1 MMIMA
6 GKKVLILDD
15 EINILEILD
24 DILSLEGFEV
34 TTANNGNDALIKYS
48 NQEFDLII
56 SDIKMPVMNGVE
68 FLKKCQEIKEIKK
81 FVFMTG
87 FAEVSEDEAIKLGAD
102 KFFMKPLDLDAFV
115 QEISQLVN

>member
-1 MMIMA
+1 MA